1 MWNAADII
9 FKVYAHKLI
18 LALVKVVTTYLIHL
32 LYIIVIIL
40 TSNVVTI
47 SIFASKKCKVMSI
60 EGAKF
65 LVFVL

>member
-18 LALVKVVTTYLIHL
+18 LALVEAVIAYLIHC
-32 LYIIVIIL
+32 LYNTIIVLFLRI
-40 TSNVVTI
+40 VTI
-47 SIFASKKCKVMSI
+47 SIFASMKCKVMSI